1 MKRNYSKMLLAALA
15 LVGSGVAQQ
24 AWADKVMT
32 STADTPLWFRILAE
46 RGSRY
51 LTDNGANAMFSG
63 TTTSTPT
70 DKMLWRFEKN
80 DDGTFNLVS
89 KSGNYVDPA
98 TFEVLTNNAKDKAFV
113 AVTTRPTAGWTAT
126 EITSNADHYI
136 ISSGTTQ
143 FHQSNLN
150 GGGYSNVI
158 ISYGGGSN
166 TSDEGCRF
174 TLTDVTRASISSD
187 AKKAAYDDL
196 ANYSVGNQP
205 GAYSVEAYNTYL
217 KVILST
223 TSTDAEV
230 AAAKTTFLASKVN
243 TVQAGKTYYII
254 SGPSAAYCQGKY
266 VYCNESEGWPLW
278 GDKQL
283 SAAYGWTFVDAGDGK
298 FYLQNYKTKEYI
310 EPTNEGNGG
319 NGTRTSKTATTK
331 YTVTSLGEGAFN
343 ITPDG
348 RNPLHAQQ
356 ALNRLV
362 TWAGGLNT
370 ASAWHLQEVPEVDKN
385 TPATFGATA
394 YPGTQTYA
402 PGQKGQVLIKFVA
415 DATSGW
421 SSDTFTANSVTLDLG
436 ATNAA
441 DLENI
446 QVYTSKNDDFVSN
459 GQRNATLVG
468 KTESVTSN
476 TVKVDFTEGV
486 PVMATTTFYVTAD
499 IKSTAQVGNK
509 FDVAVSSLTYNTDQS
524 ATLTSA
530 NPEGTAV
537 VYKVQSA
544 PFQPYDLGSHY
555 WRIPAM
561 VVLHHQQGEN
571 ASKNGRVVTMAD
583 NRFNHNS
590 DLAAHIDVYERHS
603 DDNGATWSTHKM
615 VVGTE
620 ADHALVGANH
630 GFGDVALVECASGKI
645 VAIMVGG
652 YGYFDSTPEAPNV
665 PTIITSTDGGD
676 TWTAAR
682 SLKDVLYNTTYT
694 EGQVQGSFAGSGRGL
709 LLQRQ
714 SDPTRNGRIMFA
726 MSHRFV
732 VNGVNSIQEYI
743 IYSDDEGE
751 TWKFSTQSAYSGGDE
766 SKLVELADGTV
777 MISVR
782 QSGQRGYNTSSDGGI
797 TWGTQARWAD
807 IYGNACNGDILYVN
821 DRVLLHSY
829 PNNGSR
835 KNVTIKA
842 SFDNCKTWGD
852 PYVVCAPGS
861 CYSTMD
867 VTKDGDIAIFYEDN
881 ACSTG
886 FVLNYVVLPTSF
898 IYEGTPSQKAYNA
911 AKASAQELLN
921 KGDGYE
927 AIETAKAGEFS
938 KASIDAIKALLLTDE
953 QYNKA
958 SDEELD
964 ALCPKI
970 EAAIAA
976 ALPTICIVDGQ
987 SNETTYSIST
997 FENINSAAPKY
1008 IEKDATAVDN
1018 TEYEWRLVPSPTTVG
1033 QVYIQGKNE
1042 ANYLTRSGNA
1052 LAASATAQPWNIE
1065 KGAGEYWHFKS
1076 TVNGSS
1082 YLVVNVT
1089 NGTFNYWGNTAGNAT
1104 WSTKFVLTAK
1114 GTVAAIDDV
1123 NVVNPTA
1130 PTRYYDLQG
1139 RRVMNPTKGI
1149 FITNTG
1155 RKVIK

>member
-1 MKRNYSKMLLAALA
+1 MKRNYSKGLLATLA
-15 LVGSGVAQQ
+15 FLGCGVAQQ
-24 AWADKVMT
+24 AWADKVVT
-32 STADTPLWFRILAE
+32 STAEHPLWFRILAE
-46 RGSRY
+46 RGNRY
-51 LTDNGANAMFSG
+51 LTDNGTGVKFTG
-63 TTTSTPT
+63 TTSTSPT
-70 DKMLWRFEKN
+70 DNMLWRFEN
-80 DDGTFNLVS
+80 NGDGTFSIVS
-89 KSGNYVDPA
+89 KSGNYIDPA
-98 TFEVLTNNAKDKAFV
+98 RVEVLTNAAKDKAFV
-113 AVTTRPTAGWTAT
+113 AVTTHPSSGWTAT
-126 EITSNADHYI
+126 EIANKADYYI
-136 ISSGTTQ
+136 VSSGTTQ
-143 FHQSNLN
+143 LHQSNLSGN
-150 GGGYSNVI
+150 AI
-158 ISYGGGSN
+158 ISYGGGSTTN
-166 TSDEGCRF
+166 DEGCRF
-174 TLTDVTRASISSD
+174 TFTDITRATITSD
-187 AKKAAYDDL
+187 SKKTAYDEL
-196 ANYSVGNQP
+196 ASYNVGNQP
-205 GAYSVEAYNTYL
+205 GAYSYEAYNAYL
-217 KVILST
+217 QVILSS

-230 AAAKTTFLASKVN
+230 TAAKTTFLASKIN

-254 SGPSAAYCQGKY
+254 SGPSVAYCQGKY

-278 GDKQL
+278 GNKQL
-283 SAAYGWTFVDAGDGK
+283 SSAYGWTFVDAGEGK

-310 EPTNEGNGG
+310 EPTTEGYGKNGM
-319 NGTRTSKTATTK
+319 RTSKTAKTK
-331 YTVTSLGEGAFN
+331 YTVTSLGKGAFN
-343 ITPDG
+343 IIPEG
-348 RNPLHAQQ
+348 KNPLHAQQ
-356 ALNRLV
+356 DNSCLV

-370 ASAWHLQEVPEVDKN
+370 ASAWHLQEVPEADKN
-385 TPATFGATA
+385 TPALFGATA

-402 PGQKGQVLIKFVA
+402 PGQQGQVLIKFVA
-415 DATSGW
+415 NATIGWTSDA
-421 SSDTFTANSVTLDLG
+421 FTANSVTLDLG

-486 PVMATTTFYVTAD
+486 PVTATTTFYVTAD
-499 IKSTAQVGNK
+499 IKSTAAVGNK

-561 VVLHHQQGEN
+561 VVLHHQKGDN

-590 DLAAHIDVYERHS
+590 DLPSHIDVYERHS
-603 DDNGATWSTHKM
+603 DDNGATWSDHKM

-620 ADHALVGANH
+620 ADHALVGSNH

-652 YGYFDSTPEAPNV
+652 YGYFQSTPDAPNV

-709 LLQRQ
+709 MLQRQ
-714 SDPTRNGRIMFA
+714 SDPARNGRIMFA
-726 MSHRFV
+726 MSHRFTT
-732 VNGVNSIQEYI
+732 GSIQEYI

-782 QSGQRGYNTSSDGGI
+782 QSGERGYNTSTDGGI
-797 TWGTQARWAD
+797 TWGAQAKWAD
-807 IYGNACNGDILYVN
+807 ISGNACNGDILYVN
-821 DRVLLHSY
+821 KHVLLHSY
-829 PNNGSR
+829 PNDGSR

-842 SFDNCKTWGD
+842 SFDSGKSWSN
-852 PYVVCAPGS
+852 PYVVCAPSS

-898 IYEGTPSQKAYNA
+898 IYEGNLSQEAFKSVQ
-911 AKASAQELLN
+911 ASAQVILD
-921 KGDGYE
+921 KGAGYE
-927 AIETAKAGEFS
+927 TIETAKAGEFS
-938 KASIDAIKALLLTDE
+938 KASVDALKSLLPT
-953 QYNKA
+953 A
-958 SDEELD
+958 EELAKMSDDEID
-964 ALCPKI
+964 ALCPRV

-976 ALPTICIVDGQ
+976 VLSTICIVDGQ
-987 SNETTYSIST
+987 SNETTYTIST
-997 FENINSAAPKY
+997 FENINSTAPKY
-1008 IEKDATAVDN
+1008 IEKNATAVDN
-1018 TEYEWRLVPSPTTVG
+1018 TTYEWRLVPSTTLG

-1042 ANYLTRSGNA
+1042 TNYLTRSGNTFV
-1052 LAASATAQPWNIE
+1052 ATATPQSWNIV
-1065 KGAGEYWHFKS
+1065 KGDGQYWLFKS

-1082 YLVVNVT
+1082 YLVVNLT
-1089 NGTFNYWGNTAGNAT
+1089 NGAFNYWRDMAGSAT
-1104 WSTKFVLTAK
+1104 WSTKFVLNAV
-1114 GTVAAIDDV
+1114 GTITAIDGVDV
-1123 NVVNPTA
+1123 VTPTE